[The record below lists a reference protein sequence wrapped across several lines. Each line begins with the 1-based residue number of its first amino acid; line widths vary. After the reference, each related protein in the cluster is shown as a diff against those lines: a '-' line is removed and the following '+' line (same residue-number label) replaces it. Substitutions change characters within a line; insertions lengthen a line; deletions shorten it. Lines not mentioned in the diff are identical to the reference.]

1 MAAVPALNA
10 DLEQILMDSGATTG
24 MNEYLLAMRIT
35 TPNVLA
41 VFSPDEPHYRTNLV
55 DPFVNGIKIGTVD
68 HQTDIHPASTAAIL
82 LQVRTE
88 CMVKR
93 AAATAAA
100 FVPPAAPA
108 MALVTAS
115 APSSSVPKTLN
126 AGVWTQ
132 QIRKYEMIQL
142 NGVDRVFPSEIL
154 LGAEAVLARLL
165 REHTS
170 SKTVHPAQAR

>member
-1 MAAVPALNA
+1 MAAVPALTA

-35 TPNVLA
+35 TPNFLA

-88 CMVKR
+88 CVVKSR
-93 AAATAAA
+93 CHGRSCRTTGGTSHGTGHI
-100 FVPPAAPA
+100 VG
-108 MALVTAS
+108 T
-115 APSSSVPKTLN
+115 
-126 AGVWTQ
+126 
-132 QIRKYEMIQL
+132 I
-142 NGVDRVFPSEIL
+142 
-154 LGAEAVLARLL
+154 VLR
-165 REHTS
+165 T
-170 SKTVHPAQAR
+170 